1 MAALVGRLQKAEER
15 RQELAMRLRA
25 LGDSPVIPRIDWRHV
40 ERRRGIGA
48 GLAGAADA
56 SGR

>member
-25 LGDSPVIPRIDWRHV
+25 LGDTPVIPRIDWRHV
-40 ERRRGIGA
+40 ERQ
-48 GLAGAADA
+48 A
-56 SGR
+56 S